1 MEVLTF
7 PFSPCNTSD
16 GYNFSFSGQKSPKHL
31 LHKTASK
38 SNCLRFILQFYKIH
52 IFRVS
57 DIGAIASSQACC
69 SFTETTLSC
78 GPDLSHFTQLFTR
91 VTGGSA
97 LAKEFLITSLE
108 FIGGSLIPMCKRC
121 RLNFLLP
128 RVCYPRKAGLS
139 KAQST
144 QFIEAGWWD
153 RAGAGTLVSSGQ
165 HLGQERC
172 GRNNLQPLY
181 GGGHHIII
189 IRGVSP
195 I

>member
-38 SNCLRFILQFYKIH
+38 LNCLRFILQFYKIH

-78 GPDLSHFTQLFTR
+78 GPDLAHFTQLFTR

-97 LAKEFLITSLE
+97 LAKEFLITLLE

-128 RVCYPRKAGLS
+128 RVCEESRIK
-139 KAQST
+139 QST
-144 QFIEAGWWD
+144 KHTVYRSRLVGQGRGRNLSIQWPAP
-153 RAGAGTLVSSGQ
+153 GAGKVWS
-165 HLGQERC
+165 
-172 GRNNLQPLY
+172 
-181 GGGHHIII
+181 
-189 IRGVSP
+189 
-195 I
+195 